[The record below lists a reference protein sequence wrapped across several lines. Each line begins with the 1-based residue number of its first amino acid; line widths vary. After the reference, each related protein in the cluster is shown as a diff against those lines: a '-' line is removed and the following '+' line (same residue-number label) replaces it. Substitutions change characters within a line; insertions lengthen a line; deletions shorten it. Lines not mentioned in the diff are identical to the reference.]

1 MKISSIS
8 NFYRTNFSE
17 RKAVNQTNPFLLN
30 AGYTGD
36 IVSFRAK
43 NYDIDQIVNQTNHC
57 AYCGCK
63 VYSEA
68 QIESLAKGML
78 QGKANRL
85 QGDIKSVLEKLES
98 AVRSEELTFAKK
110 VENSEEIDF
119 FKKFLQISNDKGFL
133 KGEAIFQQ
141 VYGMDSQE
149 ALAILKR
156 NMRPITKT
164 VDHVSPQNLEEENN
178 NSDINLVEACYCC
191 NHDLKKGVSFAE
203 FYTMFPSIKENMP
216 PDKFNYAHSN
226 LMASSASSV
235 LSRLSATS
243 LLSHVQR
250 LFGQRDEALN
260 RVGSINFRIL
270 EANSSISKSI
280 QDCNDEIQEKKT
292 EIDKL
297 QAKLDSLAT
306 DDEYNAIV
314 KRVSLTSQ
322 KSQIETAIDSLKG
335 RRSSVSNLLNE
346 IRNPSR
352 KQKKQSKVEMSKAEK
367 EQKIAELKQALIIL
381 EQDIKQQES
390 QRDDIEL
397 EIMELND
404 KFPTVEMLQ
413 VLKNKIDFIISS
425 YAALR
430 RENISCEQLENLFAQ
445 HQQSLDALNTEIA
458 LYPDK
463 PFDPLNYS
471 QEEQD
476 DYSRYT
482 QLVEALKHIDTHSS
496 GGGIKAI
503 INVAARKNIE
513 DEIIALEGTTVVKD
527 ANSYE
532 KRTEL
537 QASIDSLIKQQE
549 NVKNQIAT
557 AQKNIAR
564 LNSTVASKTL
574 EEAQQES
581 SRYSEDIRRIS
592 EKQNF
597 LKLPQTIATLKAEIL
612 LLQTTINDLQTKQVE
627 IANLS

>member
-1 MKISSIS
+1 
-8 NFYRTNFSE
+8 
-17 RKAVNQTNPFLLN
+17 
-30 AGYTGD
+30 
-36 IVSFRAK
+36 
-43 NYDIDQIVNQTNHC
+43 
-57 AYCGCK
+57 
-63 VYSEA
+63 
-68 QIESLAKGML
+68 
-78 QGKANRL
+78 
-85 QGDIKSVLEKLES
+85 
-98 AVRSEELTFAKK
+98 
-110 VENSEEIDF
+110 
-119 FKKFLQISNDKGFL
+119 
-133 KGEAIFQQ
+133 
-141 VYGMDSQE
+141 
-149 ALAILKR
+149 
-156 NMRPITKT
+156 
-164 VDHVSPQNLEEENN
+164 
-178 NSDINLVEACYCC
+178 
-191 NHDLKKGVSFAE
+191 
-203 FYTMFPSIKENMP
+203 
-216 PDKFNYAHSN
+216 
-226 LMASSASSV
+226 
-235 LSRLSATS
+235 
-243 LLSHVQR
+243 LSHVQR

-280 QDCNDEIQEKKT
+280 QDCNDEIEEKKA
-292 EIDKL
+292 EIDRL
-297 QAKLDSLAT
+297 QTKLDSLST

-314 KRVSLTSQ
+314 KRVQLTSQ

-335 RRSSVSNLLNE
+335 RRGSVSNSLNE

-352 KQKKQSKVEMSKAEK
+352 KQKKQSKVEMTKEEK
-367 EQKIAELKQALIIL
+367 EQKISELKQTLAIL

-404 KFPTVEMLQ
+404 KFPTVDMLQ
-413 VLKNKIDFIISS
+413 LSKNKIDSIISS

-430 RENISCEQLENLFAQ
+430 RENISLEQLENLFAQ
-445 HQQSLDALNTEIA
+445 HQHSLDDLNREIS

-482 QLVEALKHIDTHSS
+482 QLVDALKHIDTHSS

-513 DEIIALEGTTVVKD
+513 DEILALEDTTIVKD
-527 ANSYE
+527 AISYE

-537 QASIDSLIKQQE
+537 QANIDSLIKQQE

-564 LNSTVASKTL
+564 LNSAVASKTL

-581 SRYSEDIRRIS
+581 SKYSEDIRRIS